1 MVSWKLGVEL
11 IVKQKSRTPVM
22 SVDTAIVYLRP
33 MYLTSTVYAAMID
46 PGTPT
51 IEVIA

>member
-1 MVSWKLGVEL
+1 MKRNNR
-11 IVKQKSRTPVM
+11 IPVM

-51 IEVIA
+51 IDVIA